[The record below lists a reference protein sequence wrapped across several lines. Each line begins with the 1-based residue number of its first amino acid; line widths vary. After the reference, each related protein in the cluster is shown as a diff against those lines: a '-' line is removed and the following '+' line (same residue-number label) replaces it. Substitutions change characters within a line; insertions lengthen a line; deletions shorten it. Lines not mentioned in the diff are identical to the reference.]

1 MKFCFGDIV
10 IVENYLIGVI
20 CKSWIK
26 NNKEIYYEV
35 YVRNYN
41 CIKEYNED
49 DIHRYM
55 VRHKELNE
63 VISMLEIIRM
73 DLAFGLYTM
82 EEIFYRASLR
92 KDYCLCS
99 ICKDMK
105 EDLEKEDGKT
115 IKEILNKNTIKLK
128 KDTNLQDKEIEEIKK
143 LFLTL
148 GQSDI
153 ESQQRLIDLTCENL
167 KKLTSDSKEEILK
180 KGSLYKKLITFI
192 GICIGIILI

>member
-1 MKFCFGDIV
+1 M
-10 IVENYLIGVI
+10 
-20 CKSWIK
+20 
-26 NNKEIYYEV
+26 
-35 YVRNYN
+35 
-41 CIKEYNED
+41 
-49 DIHRYM
+49 
-55 VRHKELNE
+55 
-63 VISMLEIIRM
+63 
-73 DLAFGLYTM
+73 T
-82 EEIFYRASLR
+82 
-92 KDYCLCS
+92 
-99 ICKDMK
+99 
-105 EDLEKEDGKT
+105 
-115 IKEILNKNTIKLK
+115 LNKNTIKLK

>member
-1 MKFCFGDIV
+1 MKD
-10 IVENYLIGVI
+10 
-20 CKSWIK
+20 
-26 NNKEIYYEV
+26 
-35 YVRNYN
+35 
-41 CIKEYNED
+41 
-49 DIHRYM
+49 
-55 VRHKELNE
+55 
-63 VISMLEIIRM
+63 
-73 DLAFGLYTM
+73 
-82 EEIFYRASLR
+82 
-92 KDYCLCS
+92 
-99 ICKDMK
+99 
-105 EDLEKEDGKT
+105 DLEKEDGKT

-128 KDTNLQDKEIEEIKK
+128 KDTNLQEKEIEEIKK

>member
-1 MKFCFGDIV
+1 MKD
-10 IVENYLIGVI
+10 
-20 CKSWIK
+20 
-26 NNKEIYYEV
+26 
-35 YVRNYN
+35 
-41 CIKEYNED
+41 
-49 DIHRYM
+49 
-55 VRHKELNE
+55 
-63 VISMLEIIRM
+63 
-73 DLAFGLYTM
+73 
-82 EEIFYRASLR
+82 
-92 KDYCLCS
+92 
-99 ICKDMK
+99 
-105 EDLEKEDGKT
+105 DLEKEDGKT

>member
-1 MKFCFGDIV
+1 MDVGSSTRKNHSNSLSKGKSSKLKLKSYSNLHYVATEPDIAQKKKKLTLNLLKTKQMKSS
-10 IVENYLIGVI
+10 
-20 CKSWIK
+20 KS
-26 NNKEIYYEV
+26 NL
-35 YVRNYN
+35 R
-41 CIKEYNED
+41 
-49 DIHRYM
+49 
-55 VRHKELNE
+55 LNPQ
-63 VISMLEIIRM
+63 L
-73 DLAFGLYTM
+73 T
-82 EEIFYRASLR
+82 
-92 KDYCLCS
+92 
-99 ICKDMK
+99 
-105 EDLEKEDGKT
+105 
-115 IKEILNKNTIKLK
+115 TIKLK

>member
-1 MKFCFGDIV
+1 MKD
-10 IVENYLIGVI
+10 
-20 CKSWIK
+20 
-26 NNKEIYYEV
+26 
-35 YVRNYN
+35 
-41 CIKEYNED
+41 
-49 DIHRYM
+49 
-55 VRHKELNE
+55 
-63 VISMLEIIRM
+63 
-73 DLAFGLYTM
+73 
-82 EEIFYRASLR
+82 
-92 KDYCLCS
+92 
-99 ICKDMK
+99 
-105 EDLEKEDGKT
+105 DLEKEDGKT
-115 IKEILNKNTIKLK
+115 IKELLNKNTIKLK

>member
-1 MKFCFGDIV
+1 MKD
-10 IVENYLIGVI
+10 
-20 CKSWIK
+20 
-26 NNKEIYYEV
+26 
-35 YVRNYN
+35 
-41 CIKEYNED
+41 
-49 DIHRYM
+49 
-55 VRHKELNE
+55 
-63 VISMLEIIRM
+63 
-73 DLAFGLYTM
+73 
-82 EEIFYRASLR
+82 
-92 KDYCLCS
+92 
-99 ICKDMK
+99 
-105 EDLEKEDGKT
+105 DLEKEDGKT

-192 GICIGIILI
+192 GICIALILKVAGVGILISVLNMILEKVDRKDWATLTTLVGVVIVLGLVITEINDLFNTVRTMFQLY

>member
-1 MKFCFGDIV
+1 MDRVKFYSVNDWAGGYQLQKAEKIINDFD
-10 IVENYLIGVI
+10 
-20 CKSWIK
+20 K
-26 NNKEIYYEV
+26 NK
-35 YVRNYN
+35 
-41 CIKEYNED
+41 K
-49 DIHRYM
+49 
-55 VRHKELNE
+55 
-63 VISMLEIIRM
+63 
-73 DLAFGLYTM
+73 YTM

-99 ICKDMK
+99 FCKDMK
-105 EDLEKEDGKT
+105 DDLEKEDGKT

-128 KDTNLQDKEIEEIKK
+128 KDTNLQDKEIEQIKK

-167 KKLTSDSKEEILK
+167 KKLTSDSKKEILK

>member
-1 MKFCFGDIV
+1 MVYKKRDGTLQIKIFFVGLLIGSS
-10 IVENYLIGVI
+10 YLIGDTI
-20 CKSWIK
+20 HKAFIK
-26 NNKEIYYEV
+26 
-35 YVRNYN
+35 
-41 CIKEYNED
+41 
-49 DIHRYM
+49 
-55 VRHKELNE
+55 RHKELNE

-99 ICKDMK
+99 FCKDMK
-105 EDLEKEDGKT
+105 DDLEKEDGKT

>member
-1 MKFCFGDIV
+1 MIYKKRDGTLQIKIFFVGLLIGSS
-10 IVENYLIGVI
+10 YLIGDTI
-20 CKSWIK
+20 HKAFIK
-26 NNKEIYYEV
+26 
-35 YVRNYN
+35 
-41 CIKEYNED
+41 
-49 DIHRYM
+49 
-55 VRHKELNE
+55 RHKELNE

-92 KDYCLCS
+92 KDYCLCGF
-99 ICKDMK
+99 CKDMK
-105 EDLEKEDGKT
+105 DDLEKEDGKT